1 MFRMGGVILGCGVGA
16 GLGWAASRIFT
27 RSIVQDISASL
38 AGWLLGS
45 VIVVAAE
52 LAGVMVQAPGGLGAV
67 SAGTSEV
74 VLFGLPIAVLLAV
87 TAQWARRRVGHVTVV
102 PVVLGG
108 LGALLGA
115 LWVTTSISVSGG

>member
-1 MFRMGGVILGCGVGA
+1 MFRIGGVILGCGVGA

-45 VIVVAAE
+45 VIVAAAE
-52 LAGVMVQAPGGLGAV
+52 LAALMVQLPSGLGAV
-67 SAGTSEV
+67 SAGLSEV
-74 VLFGLPIAVLLAV
+74 VVFGLPIAVLLAV
-87 TAQWARRRVGHVTVV
+87 AAHWVRRRVGHVTVV

-115 LWVTTSISVSGG
+115 LWITASISVSVG